1 MHRAITGALIA
12 VMAACSPPSG
22 TAGQAA
28 AQGTASGGEAA
39 YLARCIEEMV
49 AQNSQAR
56 QWAPAECAQRWQT
69 VVAAGPLA
77 EAILAAGA
85 GTPPAGARLGRDLA
99 IQNDRAARTVTFS
112 WAETG
117 AMIPY
122 DALGA
127 LRERGAEAAMIGCV
141 QLGVGEFSAVHR
153 VAPRTGAPFQISIYD
168 RMAPT
173 ANAESFYN
181 VMVNL
186 NGQVQTLAQLRTDGM
201 EWTEACAY

>member
-1 MHRAITGALIA
+1 MRRTTTIAIVAL
-12 VMAACSPPSG
+12 MAACSPPAGSS
-22 TAGQAA
+22 GQAA
-28 AQGTASGGEAA
+28 AQSAGGGEAA
-39 YLARCIEEMV
+39 YLARCIEEMA
-49 AQNSQAR
+49 AQNPQSR
-56 QWAPAECAQRWQT
+56 QWAPDECAQRWQT

-77 EAILAAGA
+77 EAILAAAA
-85 GTPPAGARLGRDLA
+85 GTPPSGNRLGRDLA

-127 LRERGAEAAMIGCV
+127 LRERGAEVTMIGCS

-153 VAPRTGAPFQISIYD
+153 VTPRTGAPFQISIYD

-201 EWTEACAY
+201 EWTERCAY